1 MKKVFQKN
9 QIAITALAIMIAV
22 AGYLNFTEQNT
33 AKDGTK
39 KTSGSVETIDTMD
52 ISDGDSLIKEKANSS
67 KDVSKS
73 NSENVSQNA
82 SAASDASS
90 KSVSKKADETQTGE
104 NTETIGG
111 AVLTQAQVSEYVAG
125 ARMEREQTH
134 SKTKESLNEIIDSN
148 SVSDEAKKE
157 AVDKLTE
164 LTDVME
170 KEAATEQLLA
180 SKGFED
186 AVVSI
191 GDNSVDVV
199 LNYEEL
205 SSADRAQIEDIVTRK
220 TGCSVSQLVISK
232 MQTTES

>member
-22 AGYLNFTEQNT
+22 AGYLNFTEQN
-33 AKDGTK
+33 ASKDGDQK
-39 KTSGSVETIDTMD
+39 SGSSVETIDTMD
-52 ISDGDSLIKEKANSS
+52 ISLIKEKAES
-67 KDVSKS
+67 
-73 NSENVSQNA
+73 SQNA
-82 SAASDASS
+82 AEKNSDE
-90 KSVSKKADETQTGE
+90 VSEESQTAGS
-104 NTETIGG
+104 TETIGG

-134 SKTKESLNEIIDSN
+134 SKTKESLNEIINSDSVGE
-148 SVSDEAKKE
+148 SAKKE
-157 AVDKLTE
+157 AVDKLAE
-164 LTDVME
+164 LADIME

-180 SKGFED
+180 SKGFEN

-191 GDNSVDVV
+191 GADSVDVV

-220 TGCSVSQLVISK
+220 TGYSVSQLIISK

>member
-22 AGYLNFTEQNT
+22 AGYLNFTEQN
-33 AKDGTK
+33 ASKDGAK
-39 KTSGSVETIDTMD
+39 KTAGTVETIDTMD
-52 ISDGDSLIKEKANSS
+52 ISDGDALIKEKADNSPDS
-67 KDVSKS
+67 SG
-73 NSENVSQNA
+73 NMSENTADKTKESQTA
-82 SAASDASS
+82 ESS
-90 KSVSKKADETQTGE
+90 
-104 NTETIGG
+104 ETIGG

-134 SKTKESLNEIIDSN
+134 SKTKESLNEIINSN
-148 SVSDEAKKE
+148 SVSEDAKKE

-164 LTDVME
+164 LAGIME
-170 KEAATEQLLA
+170 KESATEQLLA
-180 SKGFED
+180 SKGFEN

-205 SSADRAQIEDIVTRK
+205 SSAERAQIEDIVTRK
-220 TGCSVSQLVISK
+220 TGYSVSQLVISK

>member
-22 AGYLNFTEQNT
+22 AGYLNFTEQST
-33 AKDGTK
+33 SKDGTK
-39 KTSGSVETIDTMD
+39 KTAGSVETIDTMD
-52 ISDGDSLIKEKANSS
+52 ISDGDSLIKEKADAGQTADTTANNTEGDTTAKS
-67 KDVSKS
+67 KADA
-73 NSENVSQNA
+73 NESQT
-82 SAASDASS
+82 AASS
-90 KSVSKKADETQTGE
+90 
-104 NTETIGG
+104 ETIGG

-134 SKTKESLNEIIDSN
+134 SKTKESLNEIINSN
-148 SVSDEAKKE
+148 SVSEDAKKE

-164 LTDVME
+164 LADIME
-170 KEAATEQLLA
+170 KESATEQLLA
-180 SKGFED
+180 SKGFEN

-191 GDNSVDVV
+191 GDDNVDVV

-220 TGCSVSQLVISK
+220 TGYSVSQLVISK
-232 MQTTES
+232 MQMTES

>member
-1 MKKVFQKN
+1 MKKIFQKN

-33 AKDGTK
+33 SSDGTK
-39 KTSGSVETIDTMD
+39 KTAGSVETIDTMD
-52 ISDGDSLIKEKANSS
+52 ISDGDSLIKEKAKAS

-73 NSENVSQNA
+73 LSKNSSENAKETQT
-82 SAASDASS
+82 DASS
-90 KSVSKKADETQTGE
+90 
-104 NTETIGG
+104 ETIGD

-134 SKTKESLNEIIDSN
+134 SKTKESLNEIINST
-148 SVSDEAKKE
+148 SVSEDAKKE

-164 LTDVME
+164 LADIME
-170 KEAATEQLLA
+170 KESATEQLLA

-186 AVVSI
+186 AVSI
-191 GDNSVDVV
+191 GEDSVDVV

-205 SSADRAQIEDIVTRK
+205 SSSDRAQIEDIVTRK
-220 TGCSVSQLVISK
+220 TGYSVSQLVISK

>member
-22 AGYLNFTEQNT
+22 AGYLNFTEQN
-33 AKDGTK
+33 ASKDGDK
-39 KTSGSVETIDTMD
+39 KSGSSVETIDTMD
-52 ISDGDSLIKEKANSS
+52 ISDGDSLIKEKAES
-67 KDVSKS
+67 
-73 NSENVSQNA
+73 SQNA
-82 SAASDASS
+82 AEKNSDE
-90 KSVSKKADETQTGE
+90 VSEESQTAGS
-104 NTETIGG
+104 TETIGG

-134 SKTKESLNEIIDSN
+134 SKTKESLNEIINSDSVGE
-148 SVSDEAKKE
+148 SAK
-157 AVDKLTE
+157 
-164 LTDVME
+164 

-180 SKGFED
+180 SKGFEN

-191 GDNSVDVV
+191 GDDSVDVV

-220 TGCSVSQLVISK
+220 TGYSVSQLIISK

>member
-1 MKKVFQKN
+1 MKKIFQKN

-33 AKDGTK
+33 SSDGTK
-39 KTSGSVETIDTMD
+39 KTAGSVETIDTMD
-52 ISDGDSLIKEKANSS
+52 ISDGDSLIKEKAKAS

-73 NSENVSQNA
+73 LSKNSSENAKETQT
-82 SAASDASS
+82 DASS
-90 KSVSKKADETQTGE
+90 
-104 NTETIGG
+104 ETIGD

-134 SKTKESLNEIIDSN
+134 SKTKESLNEINST
-148 SVSDEAKKE
+148 SVSEDAKKE

-164 LTDVME
+164 LADIME
-170 KEAATEQLLA
+170 KESATEQLLA

-191 GDNSVDVV
+191 GEDSVDVV

-205 SSADRAQIEDIVTRK
+205 SSSDRAQIEDIVTRK
-220 TGCSVSQLVISK
+220 TGYSVSQLVISK

>member
-33 AKDGTK
+33 SKDGMK
-39 KTSGSVETIDTMD
+39 KASDSVETIDTMD

-73 NSENVSQNA
+73 SSENVSQNV
-82 SAASDASS
+82 SGDSS
-90 KSVSKKADETQTGE
+90 KSVSKKLDKTQTGE

-148 SVSDEAKKE
+148 SVSEKAKKE

-164 LTDVME
+164 LTDIME

>member
-1 MKKVFQKN
+1 MKKIFQKN

-33 AKDGTK
+33 SSDGTK
-39 KTSGSVETIDTMD
+39 KTAGSVETIDTMD
-52 ISDGDSLIKEKANSS
+52 ISDGDSLIKEKAKAS

-73 NSENVSQNA
+73 LSKNSSENA
-82 SAASDASS
+82 S
-90 KSVSKKADETQTGE
+90 
-104 NTETIGG
+104 ETIGD

-134 SKTKESLNEIIDSN
+134 SKTKESLNEIINST
-148 SVSDEAKKE
+148 SVSEDAKKE

-164 LTDVME
+164 LADIME
-170 KEAATEQLLA
+170 KESATEQLLA

-191 GDNSVDVV
+191 GEDSVDVV

-205 SSADRAQIEDIVTRK
+205 SSSDRAQIEDIVTRK
-220 TGCSVSQLVISK
+220 TGYSVSQLVISK

>member
-22 AGYLNFTEQNT
+22 AGYLNFTEQST
-33 AKDGTK
+33 SKDGTK
-39 KTSGSVETIDTMD
+39 KTAGSVETIDTMD
-52 ISDGDSLIKEKANSS
+52 ISDGDSLIKEKADAGQTADNTANNAEGNTAAKS
-67 KDVSKS
+67 KTDAK
-73 NSENVSQNA
+73 EAQT
-82 SAASDASS
+82 AASS
-90 KSVSKKADETQTGE
+90 
-104 NTETIGG
+104 ETIGG

-134 SKTKESLNEIIDSN
+134 SKTKESLNEIINSN
-148 SVSDEAKKE
+148 SVSEDAKKE

-164 LTDVME
+164 LADIME
-170 KEAATEQLLA
+170 KENATEQLLA
-180 SKGFED
+180 SKGFEN

-191 GDNSVDVV
+191 SDDSVDVV

-220 TGCSVSQLVISK
+220 TGYSVSQLVISK

>member
-1 MKKVFQKN
+1 
-9 QIAITALAIMIAV
+9 MI
-22 AGYLNFTEQNT
+22 
-33 AKDGTK
+33 
-39 KTSGSVETIDTMD
+39 
-52 ISDGDSLIKEKANSS
+52 DGDSLIKEKAKAS

-73 NSENVSQNA
+73 LSKNSSENAKETQT
-82 SAASDASS
+82 DASS
-90 KSVSKKADETQTGE
+90 
-104 NTETIGG
+104 ETIGD

-134 SKTKESLNEIIDSN
+134 SKTKESLNEIINST
-148 SVSDEAKKE
+148 SVSEDAKKE

-164 LTDVME
+164 LADIME
-170 KEAATEQLLA
+170 KESATEQLLA

-191 GDNSVDVV
+191 GEDSVDVV

-205 SSADRAQIEDIVTRK
+205 SSSDRAQIEDIVTRK
-220 TGCSVSQLVISK
+220 TGYSVSQLVISK

>member
-22 AGYLNFTEQNT
+22 AGYLNFTEQDT
-33 AKDGTK
+33 SIDGTK
-39 KTSGSVETIDTMD
+39 KTGDSVETIDTMD
-52 ISDGDSLIKEKANSS
+52 ISDGDSLIKEKAEIS
-67 KDVSKS
+67 KGTSDSAKS
-73 NSENVSQNA
+73 NGDSSSEGQT
-82 SAASDASS
+82 AASS
-90 KSVSKKADETQTGE
+90 
-104 NTETIGG
+104 ETIGE

-134 SKTKESLNEIIDSN
+134 SKTKESLNEIIN
-148 SVSDEAKKE
+148 SSSVNEEAKKE

-164 LTDVME
+164 LADIME
-170 KEAATEQLLA
+170 KETATEQLLA
-180 SKGFED
+180 SKGFEN

-191 GDNSVDVV
+191 GDDSVDVV

-220 TGCSVSQLVISK
+220 TGYSVSQLVISK

>member
-33 AKDGTK
+33 SSDGTK
-39 KTSGSVETIDTMD
+39 KTAGSVETIDTMD
-52 ISDGDSLIKEKANSS
+52 ISDGDSLIKEKAKAS

-73 NSENVSQNA
+73 LSKNSSENAKETQT
-82 SAASDASS
+82 DASS
-90 KSVSKKADETQTGE
+90 
-104 NTETIGG
+104 ETIGD

-134 SKTKESLNEIIDSN
+134 SKTKESLNEIINST
-148 SVSDEAKKE
+148 SVSEDAKKE

-164 LTDVME
+164 LADIME
-170 KEAATEQLLA
+170 
-180 SKGFED
+180 
-186 AVVSI
+186 VSI
-191 GDNSVDVV
+191 GEDSVDVV

-205 SSADRAQIEDIVTRK
+205 SSSDRAQIEDIVTRK
-220 TGCSVSQLVISK
+220 TGYSVSQLVISK

>member
-1 MKKVFQKN
+1 MKKIFQKN

-33 AKDGTK
+33 SSDGTK
-39 KTSGSVETIDTMD
+39 KTAGSVETIDTMD
-52 ISDGDSLIKEKANSS
+52 ISDGDSLIKEKAKAS

-73 NSENVSQNA
+73 LSKNSSENAKETQT
-82 SAASDASS
+82 DASS
-90 KSVSKKADETQTGE
+90 D
-104 NTETIGG
+104 TIGDS
-111 AVLTQAQVSEYVAG
+111 VLTQAQVSEYVAG

-134 SKTKESLNEIIDSN
+134 SKTKESLNEIINST
-148 SVSDEAKKE
+148 SVSEDAKKE

-164 LTDVME
+164 LADIME
-170 KEAATEQLLA
+170 KESATEQLLA

-191 GDNSVDVV
+191 GEDSVDVV

-205 SSADRAQIEDIVTRK
+205 SSSDRAQIEDIVTRK
-220 TGCSVSQLVISK
+220 TGYSVSQLVISK

>member
-22 AGYLNFTEQNT
+22 AGYLNFTEQST
-33 AKDGTK
+33 SKDGTK
-39 KTSGSVETIDTMD
+39 KTAGSVETIDTMD
-52 ISDGDSLIKEKANSS
+52 ISDGDSLIKEKADAGQTADTTANNAEGDTTAKS
-67 KDVSKS
+67 KADA
-73 NSENVSQNA
+73 NESQT
-82 SAASDASS
+82 AASS
-90 KSVSKKADETQTGE
+90 
-104 NTETIGG
+104 ETIGG

-134 SKTKESLNEIIDSN
+134 SKTKESLNEIINSN
-148 SVSDEAKKE
+148 SVSEDAKKE

-164 LTDVME
+164 LADIME
-170 KEAATEQLLA
+170 KESATEQLLS
-180 SKGFED
+180 SKGFEN

-191 GDNSVDVV
+191 SDDSVDVV

-220 TGCSVSQLVISK
+220 TGYSVSQLVISK

>member
-1 MKKVFQKN
+1 MYTDV
-9 QIAITALAIMIAV
+9 
-22 AGYLNFTEQNT
+22 
-33 AKDGTK
+33 
-39 KTSGSVETIDTMD
+39 
-52 ISDGDSLIKEKANSS
+52 S

-73 NSENVSQNA
+73 LSKNSSENAKETQT
-82 SAASDASS
+82 DASS
-90 KSVSKKADETQTGE
+90 
-104 NTETIGG
+104 ETIGD

-134 SKTKESLNEIIDSN
+134 SKTKESLNEIINST
-148 SVSDEAKKE
+148 SVSEDAKKE

-164 LTDVME
+164 LADIME
-170 KEAATEQLLA
+170 KESATEQLLA

-191 GDNSVDVV
+191 GEDSVDVV

-205 SSADRAQIEDIVTRK
+205 SSSDRAQIEDIVTRK
-220 TGCSVSQLVISK
+220 TGYSVSQLVISK

>member
-22 AGYLNFTEQNT
+22 AGYLNFTEQN
-33 AKDGTK
+33 ASKDGAK
-39 KTSGSVETIDTMD
+39 KTAGTVETIDTMD
-52 ISDGDSLIKEKANSS
+52 ISDGDALIKEKADNSS
-67 KDVSKS
+67 GS
-73 NSENVSQNA
+73 SENMS
-82 SAASDASS
+82 
-90 KSVSKKADETQTGE
+90 E
-104 NTETIGG
+104 NTADKTKESQTAESSETIGG

-134 SKTKESLNEIIDSN
+134 SKTKESLNEIINSN
-148 SVSDEAKKE
+148 SVSEDAKKE

-164 LTDVME
+164 LAGIME
-170 KEAATEQLLA
+170 KESATEQLLA
-180 SKGFED
+180 SKGFEN

-205 SSADRAQIEDIVTRK
+205 SSAERAQIEDIVTRK
-220 TGCSVSQLVISK
+220 TGYSVSQLVISK

>member
-22 AGYLNFTEQNT
+22 AGYLNFTEQST
-33 AKDGTK
+33 SKDGTK
-39 KTSGSVETIDTMD
+39 KTAGSVETIDTMD
-52 ISDGDSLIKEKANSS
+52 ISDGDSLIKEKADAGQTADTTADNAEDDTAAKS
-67 KDVSKS
+67 KADAK
-73 NSENVSQNA
+73 ESQT
-82 SAASDASS
+82 AASS
-90 KSVSKKADETQTGE
+90 
-104 NTETIGG
+104 ETIGG

-134 SKTKESLNEIIDSN
+134 SKTKESLNEIINSN
-148 SVSDEAKKE
+148 YVSEDAKKE

-164 LTDVME
+164 LADIME
-170 KEAATEQLLA
+170 KESATEQLLS
-180 SKGFED
+180 SKGFEN

-191 GDNSVDVV
+191 SDDSVDVV

-220 TGCSVSQLVISK
+220 TGYSVSQLVISK

>member
-22 AGYLNFTEQNT
+22 AGYLNFTEQN
-33 AKDGTK
+33 ASKEGNQK
-39 KTSGSVETIDTMD
+39 SGSSVETIDTMD
-52 ISDGDSLIKEKANSS
+52 ISDGDSLIKEKAES
-67 KDVSKS
+67 
-73 NSENVSQNA
+73 SQNA
-82 SAASDASS
+82 AEKNSDE
-90 KSVSKKADETQTGE
+90 VSEESQTAGS
-104 NTETIGG
+104 TETIGG

-134 SKTKESLNEIIDSN
+134 SKTKESLNEIINSDS
-148 SVSDEAKKE
+148 VG
-157 AVDKLTE
+157 E
-164 LTDVME
+164 LAELADIME

-180 SKGFED
+180 SKGFEN

-191 GDNSVDVV
+191 GADSVDVV

-220 TGCSVSQLVISK
+220 TGYSVSQLIISK

>member
-1 MKKVFQKN
+1 MKKIFQKN

-33 AKDGTK
+33 SSDGTK
-39 KTSGSVETIDTMD
+39 KTAGSVETIDTMD
-52 ISDGDSLIKEKANSS
+52 ISDGDSLIKEKAKASKNSS
-67 KDVSKS
+67 
-73 NSENVSQNA
+73 ENA
-82 SAASDASS
+82 
-90 KSVSKKADETQTGE
+90 KETQTDA
-104 NTETIGG
+104 NSETIGD

-134 SKTKESLNEIIDSN
+134 SKTKESLNEIINST
-148 SVSDEAKKE
+148 SVSEDAKKE

-164 LTDVME
+164 LADIME
-170 KEAATEQLLA
+170 KESATEQLLA

-191 GDNSVDVV
+191 GEDSVDVV

-205 SSADRAQIEDIVTRK
+205 SSSDRAQIEDIVTRK
-220 TGCSVSQLVISK
+220 TGYSVSQLVISK

>member
-22 AGYLNFTEQNT
+22 AGYLNFTEQST
-33 AKDGTK
+33 SKDGTK
-39 KTSGSVETIDTMD
+39 KTAGSVETIDTMD
-52 ISDGDSLIKEKANSS
+52 ISDGDSLIKEKADAGQTADTTANNAEGDTAAKS
-67 KDVSKS
+67 KADA
-73 NSENVSQNA
+73 NESQT
-82 SAASDASS
+82 AASS
-90 KSVSKKADETQTGE
+90 
-104 NTETIGG
+104 ETIGG

-134 SKTKESLNEIIDSN
+134 SKTKESLNEIINSN
-148 SVSDEAKKE
+148 SVSEDAKKE

-164 LTDVME
+164 LADIME
-170 KEAATEQLLA
+170 KESATEQLLS
-180 SKGFED
+180 SKGFEN

-191 GDNSVDVV
+191 SDDSVDVV

-220 TGCSVSQLVISK
+220 TGYSVSQLVISK

>member
-1 MKKVFQKN
+1 MKKIFQKN

-22 AGYLNFTEQNT
+22 AGYLNFTEQDT
-33 AKDGTK
+33 SKDGAK
-39 KTSGSVETIDTMD
+39 KTAGSVETIDTMD
-52 ISDGDSLIKEKANSS
+52 ISDGDSLIKEKADSS
-67 KDVSKS
+67 GSAQ
-73 NSENVSQNA
+73 NTSENASKNTDSTAKESQTA
-82 SAASDASS
+82 DSS
-90 KSVSKKADETQTGE
+90 
-104 NTETIGG
+104 ETIGG

-134 SKTKESLNEIIDSN
+134 SKTKDSLNEIINSN
-148 SVSDEAKKE
+148 SVSEDAKKE

-164 LTDVME
+164 LAEIME
-170 KEAATEQLLA
+170 KESATEQLLA
-180 SKGFED
+180 SKGFEN

-191 GDNSVDVV
+191 GDDSVDVV

-220 TGCSVSQLVISK
+220 TGYSVSQLVISK